1 VRLSTRAGL
10 VTYKVGAEVPVIG
23 PDGKRAGPATALAA
37 GTRVR
42 VYYVLADGAK
52 VQEIDLE

>member
-1 VRLSTRAGL
+1 VLG
-10 VTYKVGAEVPVIG
+10 K
-23 PDGKRAGPATALAA
+23 DGKPTGPAASLAP

-42 VYYVLADGAK
+42 VYYVLPGDGAK